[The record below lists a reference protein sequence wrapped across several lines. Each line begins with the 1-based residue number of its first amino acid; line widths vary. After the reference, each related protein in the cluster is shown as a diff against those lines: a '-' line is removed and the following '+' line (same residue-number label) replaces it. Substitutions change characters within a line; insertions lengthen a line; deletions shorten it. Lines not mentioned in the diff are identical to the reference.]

1 MSTRFEILSWGYCQQ
16 LCFRIYKKV
25 VESGYQPDVIIGLAR
40 GGWIPARILSD
51 FFSKDL
57 STLRVEFYRG
67 IEEREGAPR
76 LTQPFSSYREWRHPL
91 VIDDIVDTGK
101 SLSLALDHL
110 KSLGFEE
117 IRSACLHVKPHTE
130 TIPDYYTKKTA
141 AWVVYPWE
149 IAEFTVSLATLLS
162 KEKVPV
168 DKIEEQ
174 LLSFGL
180 SETYIRHFFKRWL
193 RQQGEGGSSSS

>member
-1 MSTRFEILSWGYCQQ
+1 MATKFEVLSWEQCQDYC
-16 LCFRIYKKV
+16 FSIYQKV
-25 VESGYQPDVIIGLAR
+25 IESGYKPDVIIGLAR

-67 IEEREGAPR
+67 IEEREDAPR
-76 LTQPFSSYREWRHPL
+76 LTQSLSGYKGWRHPL
-91 VIDDIVDTGK
+91 VVDDIVDTGK
-101 SLSLALDHL
+101 SLSLALEHL
-110 KSLGFEE
+110 RSFGFEE
-117 IRSACLHVKPHTE
+117 SRSACLHVKPQTE
-130 TIPDYYTKKTA
+130 TVPDFYMKETA

-149 IAEFTVSLATLLS
+149 IAEFTVSLATLLRRD
-162 KEKVPV
+162 KVPN

-180 SETYIRHFFKRWL
+180 SETYITYFFKRWL
-193 RQQGEGGSSSS
+193 RQQS

>member
-1 MSTRFEILSWGYCQQ
+1 MEPKMATSFEVLSWDQCQEF
-16 LCFRIYKKV
+16 CFFIYQKV
-25 VESGYQPDVIIGLAR
+25 IESGYQPDVIIGLAR

-76 LTQPFSSYREWRHPL
+76 LTQSLSMYKEWKHPL
-91 VIDDIVDTGK
+91 VVDDIVDSGK
-101 SLSLALDHL
+101 SLSLALEHL

-117 IRSACLHVKPHTE
+117 IKSACLHIKPGAERVPDFYVKE
-130 TIPDYYTKKTA
+130 TA

-149 IAEFTVSLATLLS
+149 VTEFTVSLATLLTREAVS
-162 KEKVPV
+162 P
-168 DKIEEQ
+168 DRIEER
-174 LLSFGL
+174 LLSLGL
-180 SETYIRHFFKRWL
+180 PGTYIRYFFKLWL
-193 RQQGEGGSSSS
+193 RNQS